1 MDCYKTDIVS
11 LMQNGVRFH
20 IPFYQRPYEWGEYQ
34 CQVLLDDLDLVQR
47 ITSFFTFSSA
57 NCRYLC
63 FYSER

>member
-1 MDCYKTDIVS
+1 MTKAPAQPATSDQSHPAVKPNSADMAPS
-11 LMQNGVRFH
+11 
-20 IPFYQRPYEWGEYQ
+20 
-34 CQVLLDDLDLVQR
+34 DLKEQFKKLLVQR